1 MTGSTHGGCPSYQS
15 IGGQV
20 LRELFKSRLF
30 RRLFY
35 TYILVIFT
43 CLIVY
48 TSFIIY
54 ENYQINKIQTER
66 RGELQLDE
74 VGSIL
79 DRRLTNAQ
87 NIVQNLSYSTALKQ
101 LYMNSK
107 LGTTLDSYSLFMIQ
121 SELKNTMAS
130 GGLSVYKTIIF
141 LNGSDK
147 AYSSSGV
154 IKLSGAFNEEN
165 VEYPYLRMDS
175 LNDAFGFDS
184 RRYSFQ
190 KECLLYCDAYTYQN
204 GSEIGTICILFDLQ
218 NLRNDLNNVI
228 GEGYG
233 LNILYGDQEFITMGE
248 KRGKIFSAE
257 SSCCPDLFY
266 QIYASGKPLAE
277 ENIVFYI
284 LLGIMVMISLGFV
297 YLAYRESRK
306 YYMPIDHLDQMV
318 KEEKGIR
325 FAEGGGEAVR
335 DGNDEME
342 NLIDGIRNLIGEKNG
357 YREKMMTITP
367 YARTG
372 VLHAMITGDIGRE
385 NIRILSKE
393 HYIDLIKPYFIVGVA
408 DLAYIGAKAAEA
420 ENRNGEVK
428 EIFQVMAETFSTD
441 EIRIVS
447 YFRDSSHVFLI
458 ANIENE
464 EPMDDLFYQIHK
476 YLCTALGQDSYAVT
490 MGVDILREDIN
501 ELREACEGA
510 MTALDGILTDGRG
523 EVYFLEENSG
533 KTADYYFP
541 TGFREK
547 LKKYLEKD
555 RKEELC
561 SMLEE
566 IYRRNWD
573 MGGNPEMYRG
583 LIDELHLSIIK
594 TLKEITELNTTHF
607 SVEKYRGLATLQE
620 VFDYYGAA
628 LCSIADSL
636 YEQAV
641 HAQEDSRLED
651 EILAYIDENC
661 YDPELSLQMI
671 SEHFRVSSK
680 YLSLLCK
687 KRYNMTYLQYIQD
700 KRIRRASQLL
710 SEKKY
715 SLSEIAVMC
724 GYANQLTFRRNFK
737 SIMGINPSDYR

>member
-1 MTGSTHGGCPSYQS
+1 M
-15 IGGQV
+15 
-20 LRELFKSRLF
+20 RELFKSRLF

-35 TYILVIFT
+35 TYIIVIFT

-48 TSFIIY
+48 TSFISY
-54 ENYQINKIQTER
+54 ENYQINKIQRVR
-66 RGELQLDE
+66 RSELLLDE

-79 DRRLTNAQ
+79 DRRFTNAQ
-87 NIVQNLSYSTALKQ
+87 NIVQNLSYSTAMRQ

-107 LGTTLDSYSLFMIQ
+107 LGTILDSYNLFMIQ

-147 AYSSSGV
+147 AYSSGGV
-154 IKLSGAFNEEN
+154 IKLSGAFNAEN
-165 VEYPYLRMDS
+165 VEYPYLELAT

-184 RRYSFQ
+184 KRYSFQ

-204 GSEIGTICILFDLQ
+204 GSEIGTICILFDLK
-218 NLRNDLNNVI
+218 NMRNDLNSVI
-228 GEGYG
+228 SSGYG
-233 LNILYGDQEFITMGE
+233 LSILYRDEELIAMGE
-248 KRGKIFSAE
+248 KDGKVFSAE
-257 SSCCPDLFY
+257 SSCCPDLYY
-266 QIYASGKPLAE
+266 QVYASREPFAE
-277 ENIVFYI
+277 ENIVFYL
-284 LLGIMVMISLGFV
+284 LLGAMVMISLGFV

-325 FAEGGGEAVR
+325 TVEADGKGVFG
-335 DGNDEME
+335 GNDEMD

-372 VLHAMITGDIGRE
+372 VLHSMITGDIGRE

-393 HYIDLIKPYFIVGVA
+393 HYIDLIKPYFIVGVT
-408 DLAYIGAKAAEA
+408 DLAYIGAKAAEE
-420 ENRNGEVK
+420 ENHGDELKEV
-428 EIFQVMAETFSTD
+428 FQVMADTFSTE

-458 ANIENE
+458 ANVENE

-476 YLCTALGQDSYAVT
+476 YLCTALGQENYAVT

-501 ELREACEGA
+501 ELQEACEGA

-541 TGFREK
+541 TSFREK

-561 SMLEE
+561 AMLAD
-566 IYRRNWD
+566 IYQRNWD

-620 VFDYYGAA
+620 VFDYYSAA

-636 YEQAV
+636 YEQALQ
-641 HAQEDSRLED
+641 AQEDSRL
-651 EILAYIDENC
+651 Y
-661 YDPELSLQMI
+661 
-671 SEHFRVSSK
+671 
-680 YLSLLCK
+680 
-687 KRYNMTYLQYIQD
+687 
-700 KRIRRASQLL
+700 
-710 SEKKY
+710 
-715 SLSEIAVMC
+715 
-724 GYANQLTFRRNFK
+724 
-737 SIMGINPSDYR
+737 

>member
-1 MTGSTHGGCPSYQS
+1 M
-15 IGGQV
+15 
-20 LRELFKSRLF
+20 
-30 RRLFY
+30 FY
-35 TYILVIFT
+35 TYIIVIFT

-48 TSFIIY
+48 TSFISY
-54 ENYQINKIQTER
+54 ENYQINKIQRER
-66 RGELQLDE
+66 RSELLLDE

-79 DRRLTNAQ
+79 DRRFTNAQ
-87 NIVQNLSYSTALKQ
+87 NIVQNLSYSTAMRQ

-107 LGTTLDSYSLFMIQ
+107 LGTVLDSYNLFMIQ

-147 AYSSSGV
+147 AYSSGGV
-154 IKLSGAFNEEN
+154 IKLSSAFNAEN
-165 VEYPYLRMDS
+165 VEYPYLELAT
-175 LNDAFGFDS
+175 LNEAFGFDS
-184 RRYSFQ
+184 KRYSFQ

-204 GSEIGTICILFDLQ
+204 GSEIGTICILFDLK
-218 NLRNDLNNVI
+218 NMRNDLNSVI
-228 GEGYG
+228 SSGYG
-233 LNILYGDQEFITMGE
+233 LSILYRDEELIAMGE
-248 KRGKIFSAE
+248 KDGKVFSAE
-257 SSCCPDLFY
+257 SSCCPDLYY
-266 QIYASGKPLAE
+266 QVYASRELFAE
-277 ENIVFYI
+277 ENIVFYL
-284 LLGIMVMISLGFV
+284 LLGAMVMISLGFV

-325 FAEGGGEAVR
+325 TVEADR
-335 DGNDEME
+335 KGIFSGNDEME

-372 VLHAMITGDIGRE
+372 VLHSMITGDIGRE

-408 DLAYIGAKAAEA
+408 DLAYIGAKAAEE
-420 ENRNGEVK
+420 ENHGDELKEV
-428 EIFQVMAETFSTD
+428 FQVMAETFSTE

-458 ANIENE
+458 ANVEKE

-476 YLCTALGQDSYAVT
+476 YLCTALGQENYAVT

-501 ELREACEGA
+501 ELQEACEGA

-541 TGFREK
+541 TSFREK

-555 RKEELC
+555 RKEDLC
-561 SMLEE
+561 AMLAD
-566 IYRRNWD
+566 IYQRNWD

-620 VFDYYGAA
+620 VFDYYSAA

-636 YEQAV
+636 YEQALQ
-641 HAQEDSRLED
+641 AQEDSRLED
-651 EILAYIDENC
+651 EILSYIDENC
-661 YDPELSLQMI
+661 FDTELSLQMI
-671 SEHFRVSSK
+671 SEHFKVSSK
-680 YLSLLCK
+680 YLSLLCR
-687 KRYNMTYLQYIQD
+687 KRYDMTYLQYIQD
-700 KRIRRASQLL
+700 KRIRRAAQLL

-715 SLSEIAVMC
+715 SLSEVAVMC

>member
-1 MTGSTHGGCPSYQS
+1 M
-15 IGGQV
+15 
-20 LRELFKSRLF
+20 RELFKSRLF

-35 TYILVIFT
+35 TYIIVIFT

-48 TSFIIY
+48 TSFISY
-54 ENYQINKIQTER
+54 ENYQINKIQRER
-66 RGELQLDE
+66 RSELLLDE

-79 DRRLTNAQ
+79 DRRFTNAQ
-87 NIVQNLSYSTALKQ
+87 NIVQNLSYSTAMRQ

-107 LGTTLDSYSLFMIQ
+107 LGTILDSYNLFMIQ

-147 AYSSSGV
+147 AYSSGGV
-154 IKLSGAFNEEN
+154 IKLSGAFNAEN
-165 VEYPYLRMDS
+165 VEYPYLELAT

-184 RRYSFQ
+184 KRYSFQ

-204 GSEIGTICILFDLQ
+204 GSEIGTICILFDLK
-218 NLRNDLNNVI
+218 NMRNDLNSVI
-228 GEGYG
+228 SSGYG
-233 LNILYGDQEFITMGE
+233 LSILYRDEELIAMGE
-248 KRGKIFSAE
+248 KDGKVFSAE
-257 SSCCPDLFY
+257 SSCCPDLYY
-266 QIYASGKPLAE
+266 QVYASREPFAE
-277 ENIVFYI
+277 ENIVFYL
-284 LLGIMVMISLGFV
+284 LLGAMVMISLGFV

-325 FAEGGGEAVR
+325 TVEADGKGVFG
-335 DGNDEME
+335 GNDEMD

-372 VLHAMITGDIGRE
+372 VLHSMITGDIGRE

-393 HYIDLIKPYFIVGVA
+393 HYIDLIKPYFIVGVT
-408 DLAYIGAKAAEA
+408 DLAYIGAKAAEE
-420 ENRNGEVK
+420 ENHGDELKEV
-428 EIFQVMAETFSTD
+428 FQVMADTFSTE

-458 ANIENE
+458 ANVENE

-476 YLCTALGQDSYAVT
+476 YLCTALGQENYAVT

-501 ELREACEGA
+501 ELQEACEGA

-541 TGFREK
+541 TSFREK

-561 SMLEE
+561 AMLAD
-566 IYRRNWD
+566 IYQRNWD

-620 VFDYYGAA
+620 VFDYYSAA

-636 YEQAV
+636 YEQALQ
-641 HAQEDSRLED
+641 AQEDSRLED

-661 YDPELSLQMI
+661 YDTELSLQMI
-671 SEHFRVSSK
+671 SEHFKVSSK
-680 YLSLLCK
+680 YLSLLCR
-687 KRYNMTYLQYIQD
+687 KRYDMTYLQYIQD
-700 KRIRRASQLL
+700 KRIRRAAQLL

>member
-1 MTGSTHGGCPSYQS
+1 M
-15 IGGQV
+15 
-20 LRELFKSRLF
+20 
-30 RRLFY
+30 
-35 TYILVIFT
+35 
-43 CLIVY
+43 VY
-48 TSFIIY
+48 GRMSF
-54 ENYQINKIQTER
+54 NKIQRER
-66 RGELQLDE
+66 RSELLLDE

-79 DRRLTNAQ
+79 DRRFTNAQ
-87 NIVQNLSYSTALKQ
+87 NIVQNLSYSTAMRQ

-107 LGTTLDSYSLFMIQ
+107 LGTVLDSYNLFMIQ

-147 AYSSSGV
+147 AYSSGGV
-154 IKLSGAFNEEN
+154 IKLSSAFNAEN
-165 VEYPYLRMDS
+165 VEYPYLELAT
-175 LNDAFGFDS
+175 LNEAFGFDS
-184 RRYSFQ
+184 KRYSFQ

-204 GSEIGTICILFDLQ
+204 GSEIGTICILFDLK
-218 NLRNDLNNVI
+218 NMRNDLNSVI
-228 GEGYG
+228 SSGYG
-233 LNILYGDQEFITMGE
+233 LSILYRDEELIAMGE
-248 KRGKIFSAE
+248 KDGKVFSAE
-257 SSCCPDLFY
+257 SSCCPDLYY
-266 QIYASGKPLAE
+266 QVYASRELFAE
-277 ENIVFYI
+277 ENIVFYL
-284 LLGIMVMISLGFV
+284 LLGAMVMISLGFV

-325 FAEGGGEAVR
+325 TVEADR
-335 DGNDEME
+335 KGIFSGNDEME

-372 VLHAMITGDIGRE
+372 VLHSMITGDIGRE

-408 DLAYIGAKAAEA
+408 DLAYIGAKAAEE
-420 ENRNGEVK
+420 ENHGDELKEV
-428 EIFQVMAETFSTD
+428 FQVMAETFSTE

-458 ANIENE
+458 ANVEKE

-476 YLCTALGQDSYAVT
+476 YLCTALGQENYAVT

-501 ELREACEGA
+501 ELQEACEGA

-541 TGFREK
+541 TSFREK

-555 RKEELC
+555 RKEDLC
-561 SMLEE
+561 AMLAD
-566 IYRRNWD
+566 IYQRNWD

-620 VFDYYGAA
+620 VFDYYSAA

-636 YEQAV
+636 YEQALQ
-641 HAQEDSRLED
+641 AQEDSRLED
-651 EILAYIDENC
+651 EILSYIDENC
-661 YDPELSLQMI
+661 FDTELSLQMI
-671 SEHFRVSSK
+671 SEHFKVSSK
-680 YLSLLCK
+680 YLSLLCR
-687 KRYNMTYLQYIQD
+687 KRYDMTYLQYIQD
-700 KRIRRASQLL
+700 KRIRRAAQLL

-715 SLSEIAVMC
+715 SLSEVAVMC